1 MEHKEGSLVNH
12 LELKAILAHTGPLL
26 VGFIVLIY
34 VLSSF
39 NVRIEQFPFIQAQD
53 FSADWKIT
61 ESATTYTA
69 SKQLPSY
76 IPRNTVVSFTL
87 TDAEY
92 QIFIDNKEIKKMEN
106 NFAKAV
112 VGGISLY
119 YTLATI
125 PTDAGGK
132 TIRIQLKSA
141 SKNSVV
147 PPASIFIGTH
157 NSVLLALILEYRITI
172 GVCLLLFFMGI
183 YVFLVELTNRFHKA
197 RAPWSDANLAFF
209 MILCSAYFICSSYLP
224 QLFTNNNALI
234 YYTSYSIFM
243 FFAIPL
249 LLFIASVFP
258 KHKKQ
263 LTYFALAFALV
274 FIIRTIGIGL
284 GLWKVPDWLIVFH
297 VMMLLT
303 AIYMFYVFFKERSE
317 VSRFIFYAIVTITIV
332 TIAFV
337 LLFHLKEDLHLTLI
351 NYYNFLAIGL
361 FVFSLFLLMGAVQ
374 NSFVLRSKSLH
385 ALFYEQLAY
394 MDVMTNMRNRADCDR
409 ELLRINKLRKTIQD
423 ITFIMCDLNNLKK
436 INDTYGHES
445 GDHLIKGM
453 AQCLDLAFSEIGK
466 IYRNGGDEFV
476 IIILNQQEEKINLA
490 CTQLAKLAKSYRT
503 EQNEPLSYAIGLCR
517 FSSDDG
523 DIPEVREI
531 LKAADRR
538 MYLDK
543 QKSKKR

>member
-1 MEHKEGSLVNH
+1 MNH
-12 LELKAILAHTGPLL
+12 LELKATLAHIGPLL

-34 VLSSF
+34 VLASF
-39 NVRIEQFPFIQAQD
+39 NVKIERFAFIQAQN
-53 FSADWKIT
+53 FSDDWKVA
-61 ESATTYTA
+61 ESTTTYTA
-69 SKQLPSY
+69 MKQLPSY

-92 QIFIDNKEIKKMEN
+92 QIFIDNKEIKRMEN
-106 NFAKAV
+106 NSAKAV
-112 VGGISLY
+112 VGGFSLY
-119 YTLATI
+119 YTFAGI
-125 PTDAGGK
+125 PTDAAGK
-132 TIRIQLKSA
+132 TLRIQLKSA
-141 SKNSVV
+141 NKNSVV

-157 NSVLLALILEYRITI
+157 NSVLLALISEYRITI

-183 YVFLVELTNRFHKA
+183 YAFLVELTNRVHKT
-197 RAPWSDANLAFF
+197 RAPWSNANLAFF
-209 MILCSAYFICSSYLP
+209 MILCSAYFFYSSYLP

-234 YYTSYSIFM
+234 YYISYSIFM

-258 KHKKQ
+258 KHKNQ

-284 GLWKVPDWLIVFH
+284 ELWKITDLLIIFH
-297 VMMLLT
+297 VMMFFA
-303 AIYMFYVFFKERSE
+303 AIYMLYVFFKERSE
-317 VSRFIFYAIVTITIV
+317 VSRFIFYAIVTITLV

-337 LLFHLKEDLHLTLI
+337 LLFHLKEELHLTLI
-351 NYYNFLAIGL
+351 NYYDFLAIGL
-361 FVFSLFLLMGAVQ
+361 FIFSLFLLMGTVQ
-374 NSFVLRSKSLH
+374 NSFVLRGKALRASL
-385 ALFYEQLAY
+385 YEQLAY

-409 ELLRINKLRKTIQD
+409 ELLRINKLRNTLQD

-436 INDTYGHES
+436 TNDTYGHES

-476 IIILNQQEEKINLA
+476 VIMLNQQEEKINAA
-490 CTQLAKLAKSYRT
+490 CTKLAKLAKSYRT
-503 EQNEPLSYAIGLCR
+503 EQNEPLFYAIGICR
-517 FSSDDG
+517 FSSADG

-543 QKSKKR
+543 QKSKKK